1 MHTTATHPTSAQ
13 NAVSM
18 RTQTAVEEDN
28 PSTHRRRLFEGMA
41 RVVAAQG
48 WADCTIA
55 DIVREAAV
63 SRRTFYEHF
72 DTKAD
77 CLIALYESASRN
89 ALKHLRQVLN
99 PAHGWEDQVETA
111 VSAYLGELAQ
121 NPIMLRALFV
131 EILGLGAAGLAARRR
146 VNQEVAQFLLDVV
159 NPRHDPAIMSPAMA
173 MAVVGGINELVLEL
187 IEQNRMHD
195 LPSITPTTCALIR
208 AVASA
213 RTASAA

>member
-1 MHTTATHPTSAQ
+1 MQSTLQAPPSAP
-13 NAVSM
+13 VPLDI
-18 RTQTAVEEDN
+18 DN

-41 RVVAAQG
+41 RAVASQG

-72 DTKAD
+72 QTKAD

-89 ALKHLRQVLN
+89 ALKHLSQMLN
-99 PAHGWEDQVETA
+99 PTQSWEDQVETA
-111 VSAYLGELAQ
+111 IAAYLGELAQ
-121 NPIMLRALFV
+121 NPIMLRALFI
-131 EILGLGAAGLAARRR
+131 EILGLGTQGLAARRR
-146 VNQEVAQFLLDVV
+146 VNRAIAQFLRDVV
-159 NPRHDPAIMSPAMA
+159 NPSHDPHCMSEAMA

-195 LPSITPTTCALIR
+195 LPSITHTTCILIR
-208 AVASA
+208 AVVH
-213 RTASAA
+213 AADSNPLPS